1 MQLVANA
8 DKVQSIMRL
17 PTIRDVAREA
27 GVGVA
32 TVSRVLN
39 NSPQVSPE
47 TRERVLETIKT
58 LGYRP
63 NNLARQLSK
72 GTRVRNIGVISP
84 FVTDHSFVAR
94 LHGMQMAVTASRNDY
109 DLILYNV
116 TSAERYRQRLVSICE
131 QGMIKGLLVV
141 VMTLTREQRDLLD
154 DSGVVF
160 VGISDRIIHDW
171 PSIGADNVVG
181 GELATEYL
189 LKLGHQRIA
198 YMGDRFQFI
207 NEHQFSVGE
216 ARYQGY
222 YRALRAHGVDLRPEY
237 VQLGPHGRDV
247 AYSLTSTL
255 LALREPPTAIFCM
268 SDVQALGCL
277 AAIRDHGLQVP
288 EDVSVIGFDD
298 VEISRLI
305 GLTTVRQH
313 LEQGGYLGMRHLL
326 QLLGDVSFGD
336 LPPALSVPTLPPFE
350 IIERQTTRYI

>member
-1 MQLVANA
+1 
-8 DKVQSIMRL
+8 MRL

-39 NSPQVSPE
+39 NSPQVSPD
-47 TRERVLETIKT
+47 TRERVLETIKA

-94 LHGMQMAVTASRNDY
+94 LHGMQMAVTASRSDY

-116 TSAERYRQRLVSICE
+116 TSAERYRQRLVSICD
-131 QGMIKGLLVV
+131 QGMIEGLVVV
-141 VMTLTREQRDLLD
+141 VMTLTKGQRDMLD
-154 DSGVVF
+154 ESGVVF
-160 VGISDRIIHDW
+160 VGISDRIIEDW
-171 PSIGADNVVG
+171 PSIGADNVSG

-189 LKLGHQRIA
+189 LNLGHRRIA
-198 YMGDRFQFI
+198 YMGDRFPFI
-207 NEHQFSVGE
+207 SEHQFSVGE
-216 ARYQGY
+216 ARYEGY
-222 YRALRAHGVDLRPEY
+222 KHALQTRGIPLQSEY

-255 LALREPPTAIFCM
+255 LSLPEPPTAIFCM
-268 SDVQALGCL
+268 SDIQALGCL
-277 AAIRDHGLQVP
+277 AAIRDCGMQVP

-313 LEQGGYLGMRHLL
+313 LEQGGYLATRHLL
-326 QLLGDVSFGD
+326 QLLGDVSFGQS
-336 LPPALSVPTLPPFE
+336 PALLEVPALPPFE